1 MKVLQICLKPPLPEV
16 DGGCKAM
23 HAITKGLL
31 DNDVE
36 VKVLTISTDKHPFLP
51 EKMPA
56 DYLERTKIEHSYIDT
71 RVNFFD
77 AFFNLFSSKS
87 YNLDRFYNKK
97 FERLIVKELKKAT
110 YDFVL
115 LETFFVTG
123 YIEIIRTYSA
133 AKIVYQ
139 AQNIEHDIWR
149 LNSEKEK
156 GLKKWYLN
164 FLSKR
169 LKNAEIKNIQKVD
182 AIASITDEDQKRFR
196 TLGFQSPIITIP
208 FGVNLAD
215 YKFER
220 AHSGVNVFHIGSMDW
235 LPNQIGIDWFLS
247 NVWNDVI
254 TKFPSTQLN
263 LAGRNMPKKLVS
275 EAEKKIII
283 HGEVA
288 SANEFINANNIM
300 VVPLLSGGG
309 MRIKII
315 EGMALGKLII
325 ATSIA
330 AEGISCSDKENIV
343 IANTSEE
350 FRDAI
355 LYYLKNK
362 TEQIGIGESARNL
375 VERNYDNQVIVNN
388 LVLFLKQLIN

>member
-1 MKVLQICLKPPLPEV
+1 MKILQICLKPPLPEV

-31 DNDVE
+31 DNDVK

-77 AFFNLFSSKS
+77 ASLNLFSSKS
-87 YNLDRFYNKK
+87 YNLDRFYSKD

-110 YDFVL
+110 YDVVL

-123 YIEIIRTYSA
+123 YIEIIRTHSV
-133 AKIVYQ
+133 AKVVYQ

-149 LNSEKEK
+149 LNAEKEK

-196 TLGFQSPIITIP
+196 ALGFQFPIITIP
-208 FGVNLAD
+208 FGVKLSD

-220 AHSGVNVFHIGSMDW
+220 THSGVNVFHIGSMDW

-247 NVWNDVI
+247 NVWNDVV
-254 TKFPSTQLN
+254 TQFPSAQLN

-275 EAEKKIII
+275 DPRKNIII

-362 TEQIGIGESARNL
+362 TEQMSIGESARNL

-388 LVLFLKQLIN
+388 LVVFLKQLIK

>member
-1 MKVLQICLKPPLPEV
+1 
-16 DGGCKAM
+16 
-23 HAITKGLL
+23 
-31 DNDVE
+31 
-36 VKVLTISTDKHPFLP
+36 
-51 EKMPA
+51 
-56 DYLERTKIEHSYIDT
+56 
-71 RVNFFD
+71 
-77 AFFNLFSSKS
+77 
-87 YNLDRFYNKK
+87 
-97 FERLIVKELKKAT
+97 
-110 YDFVL
+110 L

-123 YIEIIRTYSA
+123 YIKVIRAHSA

-149 LNSEKEK
+149 LNAEKEK

-196 TLGFQSPIITIP
+196 ALGFQSPIITIP

-315 EGMALGKLII
+315 EGMALGKIII

-362 TEQIGIGESARNL
+362 TEQMSIGESARNL

-388 LVLFLKQLIN
+388 LVVFLKQLIKQ